1 MTRPAE
7 SNATWKRLGW
17 LVACLCL
24 LVGVAQLWGAKNSL
38 IFGLMLLVLLLGERP
53 LSQDGEVPEQAR
65 LAESLRQLA
74 FMTRLGVPLLR
85 ALEVLAAHAD
95 RAELRR
101 IWSEVGTSVMAGR
114 TLSGALNVHGKVFS
128 RSVIGMVAAGEL
140 TGALVQNLE
149 KVSEMLAH
157 EARLK
162 KKVLASLTYP
172 ALVLALIVVLT
183 LFTLLVIFPSFAE
196 TFRSMNTPLPLV
208 TQVLMAVTGWV
219 TNPVAWLVAVG
230 LTKVGWMQL
239 RSWYARPG
247 SPRQAFAWL
256 LQLPVFGPI
265 LRYASLTRYCWAF
278 EGVLSAGVPLLKGV
292 RLVAVASGNP
302 LIEEDKNHL
311 IEALERGESLGD
323 YYWDYRDLYHP
334 MIASMVSVGQESRRL
349 DRIFGHLAAWFHTSL
364 ETHLEAMSAIIEP
377 FLLMFVGIV
386 TGTTLVA
393 IFLPLYGTLD
403 RF

>member
-1 MTRPAE
+1 MTRPAD
-7 SNATWKRLGW
+7 SKATWKRLGW

-24 LVGVAQLWGAKNSL
+24 LVGVAQLWGGRNALFLGL
-38 IFGLMLLVLLLGERP
+38 ILVLLLVGERP
-53 LSQDGEVPEQAR
+53 QSEAGEAPEPAR

-95 RAELRR
+95 QAELRR
-101 IWSEVGTSVMAGR
+101 IWSEVGTSVMNGR
-114 TLSGALNVHGKVFS
+114 TLSGALNVHAKVFS

-172 ALVLALIVVLT
+172 ALVLALIVVLS

-196 TFRSMNTPLPLV
+196 TFRHMNTPLPLV
-208 TQVLMAVTGWV
+208 TRLLMTLTNWV
-219 TNPVAWLVAVG
+219 TNPVAWLLAVG
-230 LTKVGWMQL
+230 LAKVGTMQF
-239 RSWYARPG
+239 RAWYARPD
-247 SPRQAFAWL
+247 SRRQAYARI
-256 LQLPVFGPI
+256 LQVPVFGPI

-278 EGVLSAGVPLLKGV
+278 EGVLGAGVPLLKGV

-302 LIEEDKNHL
+302 LIEEDKTHL
-311 IEALERGESLGD
+311 IEALERGDSLGD
-323 YYWDYRDLYHP
+323 YFWDYRDLYHP

-349 DRIFGHLAAWFHTSL
+349 DRIFGHLAGWFHTSL

-377 FLLMFVGIV
+377 FLLLFVGIV